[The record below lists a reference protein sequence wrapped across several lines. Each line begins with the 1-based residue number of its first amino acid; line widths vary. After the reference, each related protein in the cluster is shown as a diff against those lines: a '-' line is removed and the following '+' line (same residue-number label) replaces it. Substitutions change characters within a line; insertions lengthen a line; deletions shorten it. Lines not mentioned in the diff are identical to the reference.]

1 MNILNC
7 VEENDDYWNICNK
20 RKIQWIVKSVK
31 LILKK
36 YDQFG

>member
-1 MNILNC
+1 MNILNR

-20 RKIQWIVKSVK
+20 RKIQWIKSVK